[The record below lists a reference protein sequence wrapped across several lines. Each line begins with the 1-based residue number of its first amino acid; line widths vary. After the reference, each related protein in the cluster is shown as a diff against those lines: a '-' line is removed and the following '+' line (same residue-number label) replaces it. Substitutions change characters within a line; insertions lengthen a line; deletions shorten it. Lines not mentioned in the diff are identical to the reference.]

1 MSSNRPLL
9 IAALA
14 ALAPVPALGLATDV
28 APEDAPSAPVTAEHR
43 YRLSAAIRP
52 LLFWIGVGD
61 VGGARIVWRLGDDS
75 RQGYELLIGSDP
87 ARAPRHINR
96 WGWTREDASASGA
109 TMLGVM
115 NRSEEGSLK
124 EARDDLE
131 QAGRAGYLFKL
142 IRARIED
149 EEARA
154 ESTSVRAPVDYTMY
168 QLAELRRFAEAAHLE
183 PRVKTSH
190 LPPGTRPGLLFALAD
205 LVRSGVAAARTAG
218 AAEQPPTVPF
228 TFNAGVYELAV
239 RELARVEKARYGG
252 RVFQDLV
259 RLELESR
266 NLEKGT
272 SERFTLV
279 CGTEGALEGIPVFV
293 RYQPRWW
300 FKVEGVLDES
310 EGL

>member
-1 MSSNRPLL
+1 MRSNRTLFVL
-9 IAALA
+9 MLAALA
-14 ALAPVPALGLATDV
+14 AVPAVGLATEV
-28 APEDAPSAPVTAEHR
+28 TSEGPPAAPVSAEHR

-52 LLFWIGVGD
+52 LLFWIGVGE
-61 VGGARIVWRLGDDS
+61 VGGARIVWRQGDDS

-115 NRSEEGSLK
+115 NRSEERSLK

-131 QAGRAGYLFKL
+131 QAGKGGYLFKL
-142 IRARIED
+142 IRARIENG
-149 EEARA
+149 EARA

-168 QLAELRRFAEAAHLE
+168 QLDELRRFAEAAHLD
-183 PRVKTSH
+183 PRVKTSR
-190 LPPGTRPGLLFALAD
+190 LPPATRPGLLFALAD
-205 LVRSGVAAARTAG
+205 VVRAGVASARVPG
-218 AAEQPPTVPF
+218 AAERPQTIRF
-228 TFNAGVYELAV
+228 TFNAGLYELAV
-239 RELARVEKARYGG
+239 RDLARVEKARYGG
-252 RVFQDLV
+252 RAFQDLV
-259 RLELESR
+259 RLDLESR

-272 SERFTLV
+272 TERFTLV
-279 CGTEGALEGIPVFV
+279 CGTEGALAEIPVFV

-300 FKVEGVLDES
+300 FKVEGVLDET